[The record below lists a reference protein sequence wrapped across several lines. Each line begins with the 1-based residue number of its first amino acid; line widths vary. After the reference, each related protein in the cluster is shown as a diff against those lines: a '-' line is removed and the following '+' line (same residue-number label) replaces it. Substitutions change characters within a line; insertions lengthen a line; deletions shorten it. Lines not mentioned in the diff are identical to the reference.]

1 MNEPVI
7 PRRSIY
13 FLLIAGM
20 AAAGLILPAAG
31 HERPAADAV
40 VTVDFGI
47 ARGTLSTYGD
57 STWVNVRL
65 RPDPPIESDS
75 EAGEWS
81 LEFYGSPD
89 CTGAILAVSVA
100 TDPPAYGPR
109 FLERI
114 PVTDFA
120 SVQLRHFG
128 PNFMGH
134 SDTPGEHVIACV
146 NTTP

>member
-1 MNEPVI
+1 MRN
-7 PRRSIY
+7 RLLY
-13 FLLIAGM
+13 GLLIAGM

-31 HERPAADAV
+31 HGRPEPDAV

-47 ARGTLSTYGD
+47 AAGTLSTYGD

-65 RPDPPIESDS
+65 RPDPPIESNA

-81 LEFYGSPD
+81 LEFLSGPD
-89 CTGAILAVSVA
+89 CTGDALAVSVA

-120 SVQLRHFG
+120 SVQLVHEGHHFQGHADHAGRH
-128 PNFMGH
+128 P
-134 SDTPGEHVIACV
+134 IACTSTEGV
-146 NTTP
+146 S